1 MTKPLFRKIED
12 TKQLEQNT
20 PANQP
25 LYYFNQN
32 NFQQGQ
38 PLYYIDP
45 SLSFAYHYLINI
57 QQSGGFIENTIISV
71 DRNGFAKL
79 EVQAIYDNGSRK
91 LFVIKNLINVVDL
104 REIHVNNFANKVE
117 RNIEIK
123 RLYKSENLTQEFLGK
138 VFGLHQTTISGIIN
152 L

>member
-12 TKQLEQNT
+12 TKQLEQNA